1 MQKTIGT
8 CLFSNPSTNII
19 YIEILCKPTFSNNT
33 CIDRYEWKHKGSTHI
48 HGFIW
53 LDNAPNMDTLD
64 WDNAIE
70 IAKAKDYFDQYIA
83 TWNP

>member
-1 MQKTIGT
+1 MWQ
-8 CLFSNPSTNII
+8 
-19 YIEILCKPTFSNNT
+19 ILCKPRFSNNNF
-33 CIDRYEWKHKGSTHI
+33 IEKYEWKHIGSKHI

-53 LDNAPNMDTLD
+53 LDNAPNMDTLN

-70 IAKAKDYFDQYIA
+70 IAKEKDYFDQHIT